1 VTSNENL
8 NALRVTQAYV
18 WLLATSRDGSRTGMV
33 SLARI
38 QSFEIRMFA
47 GSLVEPDGEAPIW
60 MELFDCREKITVD
73 SCICHEVEDAL
84 TVLEEFTGQANNAVE
99 AVRRDNQPSD

>member
-18 WLLATSRDGSRTGMV
+18 WLLATSIDGSRTGMV

-38 QSFEIRMFA
+38 RNFEIRMFA
-47 GSLVEPDGEAPIW
+47 GSQVEPDGTPPIW
-60 MELFDCREKITVD
+60 MELFDCDGQVTVD
-73 SCICHEVEDAL
+73 SCICHEIEDAL
-84 TVLEEFTGQANNAVE
+84 TVLEDFTAGANNAVE
-99 AVRRDNQPSD
+99 AARQDNPPQD